1 MTDDRTDDRTDEATD
16 EATDDTTDDTNEITG
31 TDSSEMLFGTG
42 SGETIDAGAG
52 HDKVFARGGDDTIR
66 GGEGDDWLFG
76 DGGDDSI
83 EGGAGH
89 DMLVGGA
96 GDDTID
102 GGEGHDYIFGD
113 LGGGRGDDT
122 ISGGSGDDVLIGGA
136 GDDTLDGGADSDWL
150 EGGTGDD
157 TLTGGSG
164 DDTFLF
170 ERDNG
175 NDTITDFA
183 NGGDLI
189 DLREFTQISSFADLA
204 ITADGDDVVIDLGD
218 YGGGTIRLEGTSL
231 SDLGADDFVFYRN
244 EGDDGDNRL
253 LGASG
258 DDTLTGGAGDDTLTG
273 YGGDDTFV
281 FGPNDGN
288 DTITDF
294 NECADAIDLTAFS
307 TITGMADLTITTD
320 GSDAIIDLT
329 DHGGGTIRLADYYD
343 QSGSY
348 ASRLDDSDFVFS
360 EAPPEEPTIEGM

>member
-1 MTDDRTDDRTDEATD
+1 MSTM
-16 EATDDTTDDTNEITG
+16 TDDTTDDRNEITG
-31 TDSSEMLFGTG
+31 TDSSEMLFGTN

-52 HDKVFARGGDDTIR
+52 HDKVFAQGGDDTIR

-76 DGGDDSI
+76 GGGDDSI
-83 EGGAGH
+83 EGGEGN
-89 DMLVGGA
+89 DILVGGA

-102 GGEGHDYIFGD
+102 GGEGHDIIFGD
-113 LGGGRGDDT
+113 LDGHGDDSL
-122 ISGGSGDDVLIGGA
+122 SGGSGDDFLVGGA

-170 ERDNG
+170 ARNNG

-218 YGGGTIRLEGTSL
+218 YGGGTIRFEGTSL
-231 SDLGADDFVFYRN
+231 SDLNADDFVFYRN

-294 NECADAIDLTAFS
+294 TECEDAIDLTAFS
-307 TITGMADLTITTD
+307 TITGMADLTIATD
-320 GSDAIIDLT
+320 GRDAVIDLT
-329 DHGGGTIRLADYYD
+329 DHGGGTIRLADYYG

-348 ASRLDDSDFVFS
+348 VSRFDASDFVFS
-360 EAPPEEPTIEGM
+360 EAPPEEPPIDGM